1 MQEIIQQPLK
11 IWGLE
16 IYKLRKTFETLA
28 FFGFLCYAFRIEKI
42 ERFFM
47 KAATF
52 KRTKFACYAAYFTGS
67 VIFCLPPLLFVTL
80 EDMYNVSNTLLGT
93 LVLTNFCTQLIIDL
107 IFTFFSKKFNV
118 GIIVKIMPL
127 ITSCGLFLY
136 ALSPFLFPNN
146 VYLGLLLGT
155 IVFSVSAGL
164 SEVLLSPMIAAIP
177 SDNPQR
183 DMSLLHSIYAFG
195 VFTMVLVCS
204 IFFKIFGR
212 ENWMYLTMFLACL
225 PIIAAV
231 LFMISPMPNMDS
243 NSDTS
248 KAESVKKRTFGVAL
262 CVACIFFGACAE
274 NAMTNWVSS
283 YMETALHIDKA
294 VGDILGLAGFAIL
307 LGLGRILY
315 AKFGK
320 KIIPVLLAGM
330 IGAMMCY
337 LIAGLSTSVIPAF
350 IACILTGLF
359 TSMLWPGTLI
369 MMEEKIPSP
378 GVTAYALMAAGGD
391 LGSSFA
397 PQLMGI
403 VIDGVSQNAVSAGMS
418 LEAAR
423 QVGMKTG
430 MLVSAI
436 FPMIG
441 VIVIF
446 VIMRYFKNNHQKSMK
461 NQ

>member
-1 MQEIIQQPLK
+1 
-11 IWGLE
+11 
-16 IYKLRKTFETLA
+16 
-28 FFGFLCYAFRIEKI
+28 
-42 ERFFM
+42 M

-52 KRTKFACYAAYFTGS
+52 RRTKLACYVAYFTGS

-107 IFTFFSKKFNV
+107 IFTFFSKKFNISWV
-118 GIIVKIMPL
+118 VKAMPIL
-127 ITSCGLFLY
+127 TSLGLFFY
-136 ALSPFLFPNN
+136 ASSPFLFPNN

-155 IVFSVSAGL
+155 VIFSVSAGL

-177 SDNPQR
+177 SKNPQR
-183 DMSLLHSIYAFG
+183 DMSFLHSLYAFG

-204 IFFKIFGR
+204 IFFKVFGR

-225 PIIAAV
+225 PIITAV
-231 LFMISPMPNMDS
+231 LFMTSPMPDMDTG
-243 NSDTS
+243 NDVS
-248 KAESVKKRTFGVAL
+248 KTERAKRRTVGIAL

-315 AKFGK
+315 ARFGK
-320 KIIPVLLAGM
+320 KIIPVLLGGM
-330 IGAMMCY
+330 IGATLCY

-350 IACILTGLF
+350 IACILTGF
-359 TSMLWPGTLI
+359 FSSMLWPGTLI
-369 MMEEKIPSP
+369 MMEEKIPAP

-403 VIDGVSQNAVSAGMS
+403 IIDGVSHNAEAAGMTM
-418 LEAAR
+418 EAAR
-423 QVGMKTG
+423 QLGMKTS

-441 VIVIF
+441 VIVIL
-446 VIMRYFKNNHQKSMK
+446 VIMRYFKEKKSIK
-461 NQ
+461 NQEI